1 MKHLRPDKR
10 NHREGRTPVRALAG
24 LLAGLWLAGCASAPA
39 VREPVNLS
47 EAKQAALAY
56 VDSGD
61 YERALGKVADEART
75 WIRTRAG
82 QAKPNE
88 RLVVVFD
95 IDETVLS
102 NLPHMREMDFGYV
115 ADRWNEWVARGEAPA
130 LTAMRAVYDE
140 AVARAVAV
148 VFITGRLDP
157 RDRAG
162 TERNLQA
169 QGMGGYQ
176 QLVLALPSEKGV
188 PTAERKRRAREA
200 VAAGGFVIIASIGD
214 QWSDL
219 EGGHAERVFKVPNP
233 FYLIP

>member
-1 MKHLRPDKR
+1 MKRLQPFQRT
-10 NHREGRTPVRALAG
+10 GRDGGPGLRALAG
-24 LLAGLWLAGCASAPA
+24 LLVGFWLAGCATTPA
-39 VREPVNLS
+39 VRGPVNLS
-47 EAKQAALAY
+47 EAKRAALAY

-61 YERALGKVADEART
+61 YDRALSEVAHEARA
-75 WIRTRAG
+75 WIRTRAE
-82 QAKPNE
+82 QAKPGE
-88 RLVVVFD
+88 QLAVVFD

-115 ADRWNEWVARGEAPA
+115 ADEWNAWVARGEAPA
-130 LTAMRAVYDE
+130 LTAMRDVYDE

-162 TERNLQA
+162 TVSNLQA
-169 QGMGGYQ
+169 QGMGRYA
-176 QLVLALPSEKGV
+176 QLVLALPEEKGV
-188 PTAERKRRAREA
+188 PTAERKRRARAA
-200 VAAGGFVIIASIGD
+200 VAAGGFVIIASVGD